1 MGLILKTVN
10 NFEDSLKRTIG
21 EEPVPR
27 YRVTKSNEVVFWY
40 EGIET
45 YDDAW
50 HELNYAKSYSPAMA
64 KIELIES
71 LTSDCSATF
80 RYYDGNGELIE
91 FYWNKDNKFVRI

>member
-1 MGLILKTVN
+1 MGLILKIVRD
-10 NFEDSLKRTIG
+10 FENSLKRTIG
-21 EEPVPR
+21 EELDIR
-27 YRVTKSNEVVFWY
+27 YRVTKTSEVICWY

-45 YDDAW
+45 YDDVW
-50 HELNYAKSYSPAMA
+50 NELNHAKSFSPAMA